1 MFREGGGDPSSWL
14 YSAEA
19 LMRAARGLL
28 PTMEA
33 DKRRLVDPTP
43 ATGFEAPV
51 TPIYILLV
59 GLAIENLVKGIY
71 VARNPTACSS
81 DNLPSEL
88 TKHKTIEFFER
99 LDLSFSQAEGHLLER
114 IETFVLWAGRYPI
127 PRKLDDL
134 LPRNHPEGGSGPLTY
149 VTSTDFE
156 MLEAL
161 ISRLTG
167 TLELARPSTKQNETA
182 I

>member
-1 MFREGGGDPSSWL
+1 
-14 YSAEA
+14 
-19 LMRAARGLL
+19 MRAARSLL

-33 DKRRLVDPTP
+33 DQRRLVDPT
-43 ATGFEAPV
+43 ATDFEAPV
-51 TPIYILLV
+51 TPIYMLLV

-81 DNLPSEL
+81 DHLPGEL

-99 LDLSFSQAEGHLLER
+99 LNLSISQAEGQLLER

-127 PRKLDDL
+127 PRRLDDL
-134 LPRNHPEGGSGPLTY
+134 LPRNHPDGGSGPLTY
-149 VTSTDFE
+149 VTSADFE

-167 TLELARPSTKQNETA
+167 ALESGRSSAKQNEAA